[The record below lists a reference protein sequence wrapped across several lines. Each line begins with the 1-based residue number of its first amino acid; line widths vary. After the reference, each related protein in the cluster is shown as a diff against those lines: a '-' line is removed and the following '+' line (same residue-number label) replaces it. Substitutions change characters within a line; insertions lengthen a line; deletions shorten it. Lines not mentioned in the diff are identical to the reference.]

1 MSVLPRPRT
10 ADDPVRTAL
19 RSNSRALVGVA
30 IFSAI
35 INVLLLTSP
44 IFMLQVY
51 DRVLT
56 SRSHQTLIAL
66 LGVATLLLVLMS
78 VLDQLRSSVLIR
90 IGLSLDRSLREHVFN
105 GVIEQQLLRRTTG
118 DGQQPVRDLDVV
130 RTFLAGP
137 GPIALFDLPWMPLY
151 VIICF
156 LLHPLLG
163 ALAIVGA
170 VILIALTVWGY
181 YASKEPTRL
190 AAEHASRRN
199 AWIEGGRRNAES
211 LRALGMLGAIRSRW
225 TEAHLATLVAQMRG
239 ADAAGRIT
247 AFAKGFRI
255 LLQSVILAAGA
266 YLVIEQLATPGVMLA
281 ASVIAARALQPIE
294 QVVGQWRPFLQYRDA
309 RARLAGLTVE
319 PEAIRTSLPAPGR
332 EISLASV
339 AIAPPGARNATL
351 AGVNFKLKA
360 GQAAAVIGPS
370 GAGKSTLARGLVG
383 VWPIVRGE
391 LRLDGAM
398 QDQWHPD
405 ELGRLI
411 GYLPQ
416 SVELFDGT
424 VADNIA
430 RFSHLREDAAV
441 VAAAETAGAT
451 QMILKLPQG
460 FDTPIGDTAVA
471 LSAGQRQR
479 IGLARA
485 LYSNPFLVV
494 LDEPNSNLDAEGEAA
509 LGKAI
514 RAVRQRGGI
523 VVVMAHR
530 PSALA
535 EVDQVLFVRDGMQS
549 MFGPRD
555 EILKRAVV
563 NPEIAGRS
571 GGITVGARP
580 S

>member
-1 MSVLPRPRT
+1 MAILPRLRT
-10 ADDPVRTAL
+10 SADPVRAAL
-19 RSNSRALVGVA
+19 RTNGRALAVVA
-30 IFSAI
+30 VFSAI

-66 LGVATLLLVLMS
+66 LALATLLLLLMAI
-78 VLDQLRSSVLIR
+78 LDQLRSSILIR

-105 GVIEQQLLRRTTG
+105 GVIEQQLLRQTAG
-118 DGQQPVRDLDVV
+118 DGQLPVRDLDTV
-130 RTFLAGP
+130 RSFLSGP
-137 GPIALFDLPWMPLY
+137 GPVALFDLPWMPLY
-151 VIICF
+151 VLICF

-163 ALAIVGA
+163 ALSIAGA
-170 VILIALTVWGY
+170 VILVGLTVWGY
-181 YASKEPTRL
+181 YAAKEPTRE

-199 AWIEGGRRNAES
+199 AWIEGGRRNAET
-211 LRALGMLGAIRSRW
+211 LRALGMLGAIRARW

-239 ADAAGRIT
+239 ADAAARI
-247 AFAKGFRI
+247 ASFAKAFRI
-255 LLQSVILAAGA
+255 LLQAVLLAAGA
-266 YLVIEQLATPGVMLA
+266 WLVIEQLATPGVMLA

-309 RARLAGLTVE
+309 RARLANLAAA
-319 PEAIRTSLPAPGR
+319 PETRRTSLPRPGR
-332 EISLASV
+332 EISLSNV
-339 AIAPPGARNATL
+339 AIAPHGARTATL
-351 AGVNFKLKA
+351 AGISLRLKA
-360 GQAAAVIGPS
+360 GQAMAVIGPS

-405 ELGRLI
+405 DFGGLI

-416 SVELFDGT
+416 SVELFDGS
-424 VADNIA
+424 VSENIA
-430 RFSHLREDAAV
+430 RFSPDREDAAV
-441 VAAAETAGAT
+441 IAAAEIAGAM

-485 LYSNPFLVV
+485 LYNNPFLVV
-494 LDEPNSNLDAEGEAA
+494 LDEPNSNLDADGEAA

-514 RAVRQRGGI
+514 RAVRERGGI

-535 EVDQVLFVRDGMQS
+535 EVDQVLVVRDGTQS

-555 EILKRAVV
+555 DVLKRAVT

-571 GGITVGARP
+571 GGVTAR

>member
-1 MSVLPRPRT
+1 MAVPPRPRIPN
-10 ADDPVRTAL
+10 DPVRAAL
-19 RSNSRALVGVA
+19 RSNSRALIGVA
-30 IFSAI
+30 VFSAL
-35 INVLLLTSP
+35 INLLLLTSP

-66 LGVATLLLVLMS
+66 LGLATLLLALMAI
-78 VLDQLRSSVLIR
+78 LDQLRSSILIR
-90 IGLSLDRSLREHVFN
+90 IGLALDRSLREHVFN
-105 GVIEQQLLRRTTG
+105 GVIEQQLMRRTSG

-137 GPIALFDLPWMPLY
+137 GPIALFDLPWMPFY
-151 VIICF
+151 VIVCF

-163 ALAIVGA
+163 VLAILGA
-170 VILIALTVWGY
+170 VILIGLTIWGFF
-181 YASKEPTRL
+181 AAKEPNRL
-190 AAEHASRRN
+190 ATEHASQRN

-225 TEAHLATLVAQMRG
+225 TAAHLATLMAQMQG
-239 ADAAGRIT
+239 ADSAGRIS
-247 AFAKGFRI
+247 AFTKAFRI
-255 LLQSVILAAGA
+255 LLQSILLAAGA
-266 YLVIEQLATPGVMLA
+266 YLVIDQLATPGVMLA

-294 QVVGQWRPFLQYRDA
+294 QVVGQWRPFLQYREA
-309 RARLAGLTVE
+309 RARLANLAVE
-319 PEAIRTSLPAPGR
+319 SEARRTSLPRPAR
-332 EISLASV
+332 ELALINV
-339 AIAPPGARNATL
+339 AIAPPGARNVTL

-370 GAGKSTLARGLVG
+370 GAGKSTLARGLVS

-405 ELGRLI
+405 DLGKLI

-430 RFSHLREDAAV
+430 RFQDGRDDKAV
-441 VAAAETAGAT
+441 VAAAEIAGAT

-460 FDTPIGDTAVA
+460 FDTPIGEMAVA

-485 LYSNPFLVV
+485 LYNDPFLLV

-535 EVDQVLFVRDGMQS
+535 EVDQVLFIRDGMQA

-555 EILKRAVV
+555 EILKRVV
-563 NPEIAGRS
+563 TNPEVAGRS
-571 GGITVGARP
+571 GGITAGANP
-580 S
+580 

>member
-1 MSVLPRPRT
+1 MAVPPRPRIP
-10 ADDPVRTAL
+10 DDPVRAAL
-19 RSNSRALVGVA
+19 RANSRALIGVA

-35 INVLLLTSP
+35 INLLLLTSP
-44 IFMLQVY
+44 VFMLQVY

-66 LGVATLLLVLMS
+66 LGIATLLLLLMAI
-78 VLDQLRSSVLIR
+78 LDQLRSSILIR
-90 IGLSLDRSLREHVFN
+90 IGLALDRSLREHVFN
-105 GVIEQQLLRRTTG
+105 GVIEQQLMRRTSG

-137 GPIALFDLPWMPLY
+137 GPIALFDLPWMPFY
-151 VIICF
+151 VIVCF

-163 ALAIVGA
+163 VLSIVGA
-170 VILIALTVWGY
+170 VILIGLTLWGY
-181 YASKEPTRL
+181 QASKEPSKL
-190 AAEHASRRN
+190 ATEHASQRN

-225 TEAHLATLVAQMRG
+225 TAAHLATLLAQMHG
-239 ADAAGRIT
+239 ADSAGRIS
-247 AFAKGFRI
+247 AFTKAFRI
-255 LLQSVILAAGA
+255 LLQSVLLAAGA

-294 QVVGQWRPFLQYRDA
+294 QVVGQWRPFLQYREA
-309 RARLAGLTVE
+309 RARLATLSVE
-319 PEAIRTSLPAPGR
+319 PESRRTSLPRPAR
-332 EISLASV
+332 ELALTNV
-339 AIAPPGARNATL
+339 AVAPPGARNVTL

-370 GAGKSTLARGLVG
+370 GAGKSTLARGLVS

-405 ELGRLI
+405 DLGKLI

-430 RFSHLREDAAV
+430 RFSDGRDDAAV
-441 VAAAETAGAT
+441 VAAAEIAGAT

-460 FDTPIGDTAVA
+460 FDTPIGEMAVA

-485 LYSNPFLVV
+485 LYNDPFLLV

-535 EVDQVLFVRDGMQS
+535 EVDQVLFIRDGMQA

-555 EILKRAVV
+555 EILKRVV
-563 NPEIAGRS
+563 TNPEVAGRT
-571 GGITVGARP
+571 GGITAGVAP
-580 S
+580 

>member
-1 MSVLPRPRT
+1 MAVLPRLRPP
-10 ADDPVRTAL
+10 ADPVRVAL
-19 RSNSRALVGVA
+19 RSNSRALAGVA
-30 IFSAI
+30 IFSAA
-35 INVLLLTSP
+35 INILLLTSP

-66 LGVATLLLVLMS
+66 LGIATLLLVLMS
-78 VLDQLRSSVLIR
+78 ILDQLRSSILIR
-90 IGLSLDRSLREHVFN
+90 IGLALDRSLREHVFN
-105 GVIEQQLLRRTTG
+105 GVIEQQLMRRTTG

-151 VIICF
+151 VAICF

-163 ALAIVGA
+163 ALSIAGAAILVG
-170 VILIALTVWGY
+170 LTIWGY
-181 YASKEPTRL
+181 YAAKEPTRE
-190 AAEHASRRN
+190 AVEHASRRN

-211 LRALGMLGAIRSRW
+211 LRALGMLGAIRARW
-225 TEAHLATLVAQMRG
+225 TEAHLATLLAQMRG
-239 ADAAGRIT
+239 ADAAGRIA

-255 LLQSVILAAGA
+255 LLQSVLLAAGA
-266 YLVIEQLATPGVMLA
+266 YLVIERLATPGVMLA

-309 RARLAGLTVE
+309 RARLANLTVE
-319 PEAIRTSLPAPGR
+319 TDAKRTSLPTPGR
-332 EISLASV
+332 DITLANV
-339 AIAPPGARNATL
+339 AIAPHGARNVTL
-351 AGVNFKLKA
+351 AGINFKLQA
-360 GQAAAVIGPS
+360 GQAVAVIGPS

-383 VWPIVRGE
+383 IWPIVRGE
-391 LRLDGAM
+391 LRLDGAQ

-405 ELGRLI
+405 DFGKLI

-424 VADNIA
+424 VSDNIA
-430 RFSHLREDAAV
+430 RFSEDREDTAV
-441 VAAAETAGAT
+441 VAAAEMAGAT

-460 FDTPIGDTAVA
+460 FDTPIGEMAVA

-485 LYSNPFLVV
+485 LFNNPFLVV
-494 LDEPNSNLDAEGEAA
+494 LDEPNSNLDADGEAA

-535 EVDQVLFVRDGMQS
+535 EVDQVLLVRDGMQS

-571 GGITVGARP
+571 GGITAR

>member
-1 MSVLPRPRT
+1 MAFLPRPRPP
-10 ADDPVRTAL
+10 ADPVRAAL

-30 IFSAI
+30 IFSAA
-35 INVLLLTSP
+35 INILLLTSP
-44 IFMLQVY
+44 VFMLQVY

-56 SRSHQTLIAL
+56 SRSHQTLFAL
-66 LGVATLLLVLMS
+66 LGIATLLLVLMS
-78 VLDQLRSSVLIR
+78 VLDQLRSSILIR
-90 IGLSLDRSLREHVFN
+90 VGLALDRSLREHVFN

-151 VIICF
+151 VAICF

-163 ALAIVGA
+163 ALAIAGAAILVG
-170 VILIALTVWGY
+170 LTVWGY
-181 YASKEPTRL
+181 YAAKEPTRE

-225 TEAHLATLVAQMRG
+225 TEAHLATLLAQMRG
-239 ADAAGRIT
+239 ADAAGRIA

-255 LLQSVILAAGA
+255 LLQSILLAAGA
-266 YLVIEQLATPGVMLA
+266 YLVIERLATPGVMLA

-309 RARLAGLTVE
+309 RSRLANLTVE
-319 PEAIRTSLPAPGR
+319 SDVKRTSLPPPGR
-332 EISLASV
+332 DITLANV
-339 AIAPPGARNATL
+339 AIGPPGARNATL
-351 AGVNFKLKA
+351 AGINFKLLA
-360 GQAAAVIGPS
+360 GQAVAVIGPS

-383 VWPIVRGE
+383 IWPIVRGE
-391 LRLDGAM
+391 VRLDGAQ

-405 ELGRLI
+405 DFGKLI

-424 VADNIA
+424 VSDNIA
-430 RFSHLREDAAV
+430 RFSEDREDTAV
-441 VAAAETAGAT
+441 VAAAEMAGAT

-485 LYSNPFLVV
+485 LYNNPFLVV
-494 LDEPNSNLDAEGEAA
+494 LDEPNSNLDADGEAA

-535 EVDQVLFVRDGMQS
+535 EVDQVLLVRDGVQS

-571 GGITVGARP
+571 GGITAR

>member
-1 MSVLPRPRT
+1 MAVSPRPRT
-10 ADDPVRTAL
+10 PNDPVRAAL
-19 RSNSRALVGVA
+19 RSNSRALIGVA

-35 INVLLLTSP
+35 INLLLLTSP
-44 IFMLQVY
+44 VFMLQVY

-66 LGVATLLLVLMS
+66 LGIATLLLLLMAI
-78 VLDQLRSSVLIR
+78 LDQLRSSILIR
-90 IGLSLDRSLREHVFN
+90 IGLALDRSLREHVFN
-105 GVIEQQLLRRTTG
+105 GVIEQQLMRRTSG

-137 GPIALFDLPWMPLY
+137 GPIALFDLPWMPFY
-151 VIICF
+151 VIVCF

-163 ALAIVGA
+163 VLSIVGA
-170 VILIALTVWGY
+170 VILIGLTLWGY
-181 YASKEPTRL
+181 QASKEPSRL
-190 AAEHASRRN
+190 ATEHASQRN

-225 TEAHLATLVAQMRG
+225 TAAHLATLLAQMHG
-239 ADAAGRIT
+239 ADSAGRIS
-247 AFAKGFRI
+247 AFTKAFRI
-255 LLQSVILAAGA
+255 LLQSVLLAAGA

-294 QVVGQWRPFLQYRDA
+294 QVVGQWRPFLQYREA
-309 RARLAGLTVE
+309 RARLATLSVE
-319 PEAIRTSLPAPGR
+319 PESRRTSLPRPAR
-332 EISLASV
+332 ELALTNV
-339 AIAPPGARNATL
+339 AVAPPGARNVTL

-370 GAGKSTLARGLVG
+370 GAGKSTLARGLVS

-405 ELGRLI
+405 DLGKLI

-430 RFSHLREDAAV
+430 RFSDGRDDAAV
-441 VAAAETAGAT
+441 VAAAEIAGAT

-460 FDTPIGDTAVA
+460 FDTPIGEMAVA

-485 LYSNPFLVV
+485 LYNDPFLLV

-535 EVDQVLFVRDGMQS
+535 EVDQVLFIRDGMQA

-555 EILKRAVV
+555 EILKRVV
-563 NPEIAGRS
+563 TNPEVAGRT
-571 GGITVGARP
+571 GGITAGVAP
-580 S
+580 